1 LSTETTI
8 ERRKAVAA
16 KKMRKTKKKEAST
29 NQWDSVG
36 PSVDQRLMK
45 ALGHPLRIGILTVL
59 NDRIASPNEL
69 SKILEEG
76 LSQVSYHVKV
86 LKDYD
91 MIEMVKTEP
100 RRGAVEHYY
109 KATSEVFLSS
119 GQLKL
124 MPKSAQRK
132 AFGGVLVELGEDMN
146 TSLETGTF
154 DKRPNWVV
162 ARDPRMMDSQ
172 GREEA
177 EIEAAKFL
185 AAYKEIGVRASK
197 RLRNGESDPVPT
209 TAAVLIFGSARGT
222 KPPTGKKASK
232 S

>member
-1 LSTETTI
+1 
-8 ERRKAVAA
+8 
-16 KKMRKTKKKEAST
+16 
-29 NQWDSVG
+29 
-36 PSVDQRLMK
+36 MK

-86 LKDYD
+86 LRDYD

-100 RRGAVEHYY
+100 RRGAVEHFY

-119 GQLKL
+119 QQLKL

-132 AFGGVLVELGEDMN
+132 AFGGVLVELEDDMN

-154 DKRPNWVV
+154 DKRPHWVV
-162 ARDPRMMDSQ
+162 ARDPRMMDEQ

-177 EIEAAKFL
+177 EKEAAKFL
-185 AAYKEIGVRASK
+185 AVYKEIGVGASK
-197 RLRNGESDPVPT
+197 RVRKGESEPVPT
-209 TAAVLIFGSARGT
+209 TAAVLIFGSARNT
-222 KPPTGKKASK
+222 KPPQRKKTSK